1 MKNTIILI
9 LNTVVALFAA
19 AAVFLSVNSL
29 LIPGLAALLAA
40 IAIFILKM
48 CFGGL
53 ESENREKAAPH
64 YDRNEKYMR
73 LCPRCGFIGSQ
84 RSGESVPPCPKC
96 GSFLIATDTTLP
108 DYTGMKEKQRTAW
121 KRRWLS

>member
-1 MKNTIILI
+1 MKNTVILI
-9 LNTVVALFAA
+9 LNIVVVLFAA
-19 AAVFLSVNSL
+19 AAVFLSANHL
-29 LIPGLAALLAA
+29 LIPGLAAL
-40 IAIFILKM
+40 IAGIVIFILKTSL
-48 CFGGL
+48 GGL
-53 ESENREKAAPH
+53 ESENCEKAAPH

-96 GSFLIATDTTLP
+96 GSLLIATDTTLP
-108 DYTGMKEKQRTAW
+108 EYTGMKEKQRTAW